1 MKLRLGATLVHNPRA
16 RLAKLVIGASAL
28 VALAS
33 SPPRG
38 WAAQEQEQLHLV
50 FGERNERTAILS
62 IEVTGKLYA
71 AAQGG
76 ILELVTTADRPASD
90 LVLSARPLPLD
101 AALPEPT
108 DAVPEADATQTLV
121 TSALMIPP
129 QLSDPSMTWLA
140 VPIQCAREEP
150 PGRRP
155 KSCVEQ
161 FEITLTRQSQEPLTV
176 DLTALVQVVGPEGSE
191 PFGTLQ
197 VFLIERAP

>member
-1 MKLRLGATLVHNPRA
+1 MKLRLGATVVHNPRA

-71 AAQGG
+71 LAQGG
-76 ILELVTTADRPASD
+76 MLELVTTADRPASD

-101 AALPEPT
+101 AALPDPT
-108 DAVPEADATQTLV
+108 DAVPEADATQTIV
-121 TSALMIPP
+121 TGGVMIPP
-129 QLSDPSMTWLA
+129 RLSDPTMTWLA
-140 VPIQCAREEP
+140 VPIECAQEEP
-150 PGRRP
+150 PARRP
-155 KSCVEQ
+155 KSCIEQ

-176 DLTALVQVVGPEGSE
+176 DLTALVEVAGPEGYDPS
-191 PFGTLQ
+191 GTLQ
-197 VFLIERAP
+197 VFLTESAP